1 MTGRQPVCFI
11 ALGLFGLYC
20 IEFGVVGILPQIIER
35 FHVTAARAGLLV
47 GLFALVVA
55 VAGPALVL
63 LAARFKRKRV
73 LAGALLLFAV
83 VSALS
88 AYAPSFGALMG
99 LRLLAALFHPVYFS
113 LAMVAAVSMYP
124 PQQATRASAHAFI
137 GTSMGMV
144 LGIPLT
150 TWVAARFGY
159 EMSFL
164 FCAAVNLVAAGGLIA
179 SLPPAPASGRRSYGK
194 QLGILRRPPLWLN
207 IAAAT
212 LVFAAM
218 FSVYA
223 YAAEYLRQ
231 RTGMDGGTIGV
242 MLAIFGVGGV
252 LGNLLAG
259 RLLGK
264 GMLATVLLHPL
275 ALAGAYAMLYFFA
288 TPALAPMA
296 VIALFWG
303 AAHTSGLIVTQVW
316 LSAEA
321 VDAPEFATGL
331 YIAFI
336 NLGVTIGS
344 LAGGWAIERF
354 GIQGSI
360 ASGLLFAAL
369 AMAMVV
375 LKVVWYG
382 AAPQPLARPAVAA
395 PG

>member
-1 MTGRQPVCFI
+1 VTSRRPVFFI

-20 IEFGVVGILPQIIER
+20 IEFGVVGILPLIIER

-63 LAARFKRKRV
+63 LASRFDRKRV
-73 LAGALLLFAV
+73 LAAALLLFAA

-88 AYAPSFGALMG
+88 AYAASFGALMA
-99 LRLLAALFHPVYFS
+99 LRVLAALFHPVYFS
-113 LAMVAAVSMYP
+113 LAMVAAASMYP

-164 FCAAVNLVAAGGLIA
+164 FCAGVNLAAAAGLIA
-179 SLPPAPASGRRSYGK
+179 SLPPTPASGRLSYVK
-194 QLGILRRPPLWLN
+194 QLSILRRPPLWLN

-212 LVFAAM
+212 VVFAAM

-231 RTGMDGGTIGV
+231 RTGMDGGAIGL
-242 MLAIFGVGGV
+242 MLAVFGLGGV

-264 GMLATVLLHPL
+264 GLLATVLLHPL
-275 ALAGAYAMLYFFA
+275 ALAGAYAVLYFCA
-288 TPALAPMA
+288 TPALTTMA

-321 VDAPEFATGL
+321 PDAPEFATGL

-336 NLGVTIGS
+336 NLGVTVGS
-344 LAGGWAIERF
+344 LAGGWFIERF

-369 AMAMVV
+369 ALALVA
-375 LKVVWYG
+375 LKVLLYG
-382 AAPQPLARPAVAA
+382 GAPPLARCAVAA
-395 PG
+395 RR